1 MWVLNYC
8 VLSCARQ
15 DETVGSLAIVNL
27 LLTRK
32 ALSLQKKSSKKKK
45 CESGI
50 EAGFC

>member
-8 VLSCARQ
+8 LLSRARR
-15 DETVGSLAIVNL
+15 DETVGFLAIVNL

-32 ALSLQKKSSKKKK
+32 SFKSSEFFFLK

-50 EAGFC
+50 EAAFC